1 MQKIY
6 LSRTVIGVVVGPV
19 AEAHGQA
26 SPAFLLRCMR
36 YFFLGVAAL
45 APLAAH
51 ANTFYK
57 CTDGS
62 GKILFTNTQQQGGKT
77 SCTVLSQQ
85 RDPPG
90 ATASRGHRDRGPRA
104 AATSTPE
111 GFPRISGDEQRARDS
126 DRRTILEKELNSEF
140 ENLAKAQRLAATAG
154 SSSNTQVSRDTVTLH
169 ERNIKAIQRE
179 IANLR

>member
-6 LSRTVIGVVVGPV
+6 LSRTVIGVVVGPG
-19 AEAHGQA
+19 AEIHGQV
-26 SPAFLLRCMR
+26 SPAFVLRCMC
-36 YFFLGVAAL
+36 YFFFGVATL
-45 APLAAH
+45 APLAVD

-62 GKILFTNTQQQGGKT
+62 GKILFTNTRQQGGKT

-85 RDPPG
+85 RDTPG

-104 AATSTPE
+104 ATTPTPE

-126 DRRTILEKELNSEF
+126 DRRTILEKELSSEF
-140 ENLAKAQRLAATAG
+140 ENLTKAQRLAATAG
-154 SSSNTQVSRDTVTLH
+154 SSLNTQALRGTVTLH

>member
-6 LSRTVIGVVVGPV
+6 LSRTVVGVAVSPG
-19 AEAHGQA
+19 ARAYGQT
-26 SPAFLLRCMR
+26 SPGFLLHCTL
-36 YFFLGVAAL
+36 YFFLGIIAL
-45 APLAAH
+45 APLAVH
-51 ANTFYK
+51 ASTFYK

-62 GKILFTNTQQQGGKT
+62 GKILFTNTQQKGGKA

-90 ATASRGHRDRGPRA
+90 ATTSRGYRDRGPRA
-104 AATSTPE
+104 SATPTP
-111 GFPRISGDEQRARDS
+111 GDFPRVSGNEQRARDS
-126 DRRTILEKELNSEF
+126 DRRTILEKELNSEL

-154 SSSNTQVSRDTVTLH
+154 SSPSAQVPRDTVALH

>member
-1 MQKIY
+1 MQKNY
-6 LSRTVIGVVVGPV
+6 LSRTVAGVVVDPIAG
-19 AEAHGQA
+19 AHGQVF
-26 SPAFLLRCMR
+26 PTFLLRCML
-36 YFFLGVAAL
+36 YFFLGVTAL
-45 APLAAH
+45 VPLVAH
-51 ANTFYK
+51 AGTFYK

-62 GKILFTNTQQQGGKT
+62 GKILFTNTQQQGSKT

-90 ATASRGHRDRGPRA
+90 ATTLRGYRDRRPRA
-104 AATSTPE
+104 AATPTP
-111 GFPRISGDEQRARDS
+111 GDFPRVSGNEQRARDG
-126 DRRTILEKELNSEF
+126 DRRIILEKELNSEL

-154 SSSNTQVSRDTVTLH
+154 SSPGAQVPRDTVALH

>member
-1 MQKIY
+1 MQKKY
-6 LSRTVIGVVVGPV
+6 LSRTVVGVVVGPI
-19 AEAHGQA
+19 AGAHHQA
-26 SPAFLLRCMR
+26 SPTFLLRCMP
-36 YFFLGVAAL
+36 YFFLGVTAL
-45 APLAAH
+45 IPIVAH
-51 ANTFYK
+51 AGTFYK

-62 GKILFTNTQQQGGKT
+62 GKILFTNTQQKGGKA

-90 ATASRGHRDRGPRA
+90 ATTSRGYRDRGPRA
-104 AATSTPE
+104 AATPTP
-111 GFPRISGDEQRARDS
+111 GDFPRVSGNEQRARDS
-126 DRRTILEKELNSEF
+126 DRRTILEKELTSEL

-154 SSSNTQVSRDTVTLH
+154 SSPGAQVPRDTVALH